1 MNKLSKA
8 TVFKDD
14 SLLSPRYVPKTL
26 PHREKQIKF
35 MFNIFKKVIDD
46 PTRAFLRPV
55 QVVGGI
61 GTGKTCSTIRFGE
74 ELQAKAKEKKIN
86 LKHVYANLKLQGSS
100 GPVLYRYLLDNAAP
114 EVRTGNLSADEMLYH
129 LVKYLNAKNMY
140 LIISLDEIEYFMK
153 HTKEHIIYDLTRINE
168 LTPNSPCRI
177 LGLVVISRGTDYY
190 SLLDKSELSTLGRS
204 MVDFRPYTSE
214 QIRDILS
221 SRAQEAFKSD
231 TVPDS
236 VIEFIADV
244 TAAPPVNGDV
254 RYALDL
260 LLFAGNLADN
270 QGSDTVELD
279 YVRRMHGE
287 VYHQITSEDILDLPY
302 NEKLVLLAV
311 ARTLR
316 SKKSAYV
323 SFKEINDQCELV
335 SEELNVKLGDVDYAV
350 QDLDDRGIIDIR
362 SLVRIGISDIPTEE
376 LIKYL
381 DNLVERV
388 RSDLNEGKS

>member
-1 MNKLSKA
+1 M
-8 TVFKDD
+8 
-14 SLLSPRYVPKTL
+14 PKTL
-26 PHREKQIKF
+26 PHREKQIEF
-35 MFNIFKKVIDD
+35 MSSMFKTAFDN
-46 PTRAFLRPV
+46 PSNAFLRPV

-61 GTGKTCSTIRFGE
+61 GTGKTCSTIRFAND
-74 ELQAKAKEKKIN
+74 LQVKAKEKKIN
-86 LKHVYANLKLQGSS
+86 LRHVYANLKLQGSS
-100 GPVLYRYLLDNAAP
+100 GAVLYRYLLDNAAP
-114 EVRTGNLSADEMLYH
+114 EVRTGNLSADEMLYR

-177 LGLVVISRGTDYY
+177 LGLIVIARGTEYY
-190 SLLDKSELSTLGRS
+190 GQLDKSELSTLGRS
-204 MVDFRPYTSE
+204 IVEFKQYTSE
-214 QIRDILS
+214 QIQDILL
-221 SRAQEAFKSD
+221 SRAQEAFKRD
-231 TVPDS
+231 TVPES

-244 TAAPPVNGDV
+244 TSAPPVNGDV

-260 LLFAGNLADN
+260 LLYAGNLADN
-270 QGSDTVELD
+270 QGSETVKFD
-279 YVRRMHGE
+279 YVRRVHGE

-311 ARTLR
+311 ARALR
-316 SKKSAYV
+316 SKRTAYC
-323 SFKEINDQCELV
+323 SFKDINNQCELV
-335 SEELNVKLGDVDYAV
+335 SEELNMKLDDVDYAV

-362 SLVRIGISDIPTEE
+362 SLVKIGISDVPTEE

-388 RSDLNEGKS
+388 RSDLDGQQT